1 MMISRARR
9 GFRGVLMMMGFVVGC
24 RCACECGGHY
34 ALWVSCAN
42 EARADRGGYSDK
54 FDGHDVELSSHD

>member
-1 MMISRARR
+1 
-9 GFRGVLMMMGFVVGC
+9 MMGFVVGC
-24 RCACECGGHY
+24 RCACECGGRY